1 MRRAWL
7 LLLLCGCASGGNSST
22 ISSSQPVI
30 FQGDQGTLL
39 GDAALSSGADVDA
52 PPATTWLAVKKVYA
66 DMEIPLTLEDA
77 PGHQLGNKNF
87 YKTHQMA
94 GQSMAQFVDCGNGMT
109 GPNALSFRIY
119 ISSITTVT
127 GNAKGGSNVQ
137 TIFIPQGQD
146 MGGTSSDRIPC
157 GSTGRFEALLLQ
169 RVAAVIGK

>member
-7 LLLLCGCASGGNSST
+7 LLLVCGCASGNTPST

-30 FQGDQGTLL
+30 FRGDQGTLV
-39 GDAALSSGADVDA
+39 GDAPLSSGSDVDA
-52 PPATTWLAVKKVYA
+52 PPATTWIAVKKVYA
-66 DMEIPLTLEDA
+66 DMEIPVTLENA
-77 PGHQLGNKNF
+77 PAHILGNKNF

-94 GQSMAQFVDCGNGMT
+94 GQSMTQFVDCGNGMT

-119 ISSITTVT
+119 MSSVTTVT
-127 GNAKGGSNVQ
+127 ANAKGGSNVQ

-157 GSTGRFEALLLQ
+157 GSTGRFEMLFLQ
-169 RVAAVIGK
+169 RVAAALGK